1 MLSTNDIKEEL
12 SYAYV
17 HAVASK
23 TAFSCDRVSKDR
35 DSIDVTIRAK
45 GKLAHDSKVHS
56 PVLDLQLKATSN
68 ATFRDRHVVFD
79 LKMKNFNE
87 LRVLSHNQRLLVL
100 LVLPENEGEWL
111 EFGAEQLVSRRC
123 CYWYSLRGAEDIDN
137 ETSRRIEIPQMQV
150 FSPDQ
155 LRELMVKA
163 SRYEEIGNE
172 L

>member
-1 MLSTNDIKEEL
+1 MSTNDIKEEL

-45 GKLAHDSKVHS
+45 GKLAEDSKVYS

-68 ATFRDRHVVFD
+68 ATIREGQVVFD
-79 LKMKNFNE
+79 LKMKNYDE
-87 LRVLSHNQRLLVL
+87 LRERSQTPRLLVV
-100 LVLPENEGEWL
+100 LVLPANEDEWL
-111 EFGAEQLVSRRC
+111 EFGAEQLVARRC
-123 CYWYSLRGAEDIDN
+123 CYWYSLRGAEEVDN
-137 ETSRRIEIPQMQV
+137 ETSRRIEIPQVQV
-150 FSPDQ
+150 FSPEQ
-155 LRELMVKA
+155 LRALMVKA